1 MRQLIHIHGG
11 NITLASKKYGLS
23 KEKIIDF
30 SANINPLGPSKK
42 ILEAITNNLGAI
54 INYPDPDC
62 TELRELLADYLGIDR
77 DQLLMGN
84 GAAELIYL
92 LVRNTGCKKA
102 LIPVPT
108 FCEYGLAVLSQG
120 GEVFTVKMLEE
131 EGFSLPVEGIINLIP
146 HVDLLFICNPNNPT
160 GRLVERAAIE
170 QILEH
175 AAKHGA
181 LVVIDEAFMDFVQ
194 QRARYSIMTTVGSN
208 ANLAVLYSLTK
219 FFGIPGL
226 RLGAIAAPR
235 DIIKRMD
242 AAKDPWNVNT
252 LAQVAGI
259 AGLNDQEHMERT
271 NTLVQRERAYLF
283 EELQSIPG
291 LRPLPG
297 AANFILLNVSDSG
310 LKSSEL
316 TELLGRRGILVRDC
330 NGFSGLAGRYIR
342 VAVKNRPENEILLG
356 TIKDVLKG
364 K

>member
-120 GEVFTVKMLEE
+120 GK
-131 EGFSLPVEGIINLIP
+131 
-146 HVDLLFICNPNNPT
+146 C
-160 GRLVERAAIE
+160 
-170 QILEH
+170 
-175 AAKHGA
+175 
-181 LVVIDEAFMDFVQ
+181 
-194 QRARYSIMTTVGSN
+194 
-208 ANLAVLYSLTK
+208 
-219 FFGIPGL
+219 L
-226 RLGAIAAPR
+226 RLKCLRKKGLACQSRGLLISYHMSTCFLYAIP
-235 DIIKRMD
+235 II
-242 AAKDPWNVNT
+242 
-252 LAQVAGI
+252 
-259 AGLNDQEHMERT
+259 
-271 NTLVQRERAYLF
+271 
-283 EELQSIPG
+283 
-291 LRPLPG
+291 LPE
-297 AANFILLNVSDSG
+297 DW
-310 LKSSEL
+310 LK
-316 TELLGRRGILVRDC
+316 ELL
-330 NGFSGLAGRYIR
+330 
-342 VAVKNRPENEILLG
+342 
-356 TIKDVLKG
+356 
-364 K
+364 